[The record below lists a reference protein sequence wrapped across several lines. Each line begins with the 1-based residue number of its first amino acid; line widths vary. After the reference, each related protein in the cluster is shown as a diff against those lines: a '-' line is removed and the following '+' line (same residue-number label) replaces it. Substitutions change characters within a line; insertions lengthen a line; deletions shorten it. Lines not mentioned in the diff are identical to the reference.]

1 MRDCITK
8 KNYVDDADPKSKRV
22 FHVISKLDGCPH
34 NINHSEKAN
43 SKLNFG

>member
-1 MRDCITK
+1 MWFIGVKVEEETSAPRPK
-8 KNYVDDADPKSKRV
+8 KKTWIRPC
-22 FHVISKLDGCPH
+22 GCPH

>member
-1 MRDCITK
+1 MWDCITK
-8 KNYVDDADPKSKRV
+8 KIYVNDEDPKSIRV

-43 SKLNFG
+43 SKLNF